1 MIDYSN
7 LTICVAAYNEASGI
21 ADTLTELKNKFPEAE
36 VIVINDASQDS
47 TGEIVEGVEGVS
59 VIHHSWNMG
68 YGASLKTAMRAASR
82 DVVAWYDGDGQH
94 DPGDLERVAK
104 PVLQGEKDAV
114 IGIRAKGS
122 DVSIERLPGK
132 MILKWAAQF
141 IVRGRVPDLNSG
153 LRAFR
158 LDVIKRYLHLLPDGF
173 SASSISTIL
182 MMKRGYRLGYVDI
195 VTRHR
200 KGQSTVQI
208 LRDGMKA
215 LQLLLRMLILF
226 EAFIFFTA
234 VSILLFVPGF
244 VYGLYIAMTVKLGL
258 PVLAA
263 TLMLSGVLTFL
274 LGVICDQITELRKER
289 FEDFRKL
296 DSVKNEPLDIDKKG
310 SVSKISSKHEST

>member
-21 ADTLTELKNKFPEAE
+21 TDTLTELRSQFLEAE
-36 VIVINDASQDS
+36 VIVVNDASQDS
-47 TGEIVEGVEGVS
+47 TGEIVECVDGIS
-59 VIHHSWNMG
+59 VIHHSRNMG
-68 YGASLKTAMRAASR
+68 YGASLKTAMRSANN

-94 DPGDLERVAK
+94 DPSDLEKVVK
-104 PVLQGEKDAV
+104 PVLLGEKDAV
-114 IGIRAKGS
+114 IGVRAKGS
-122 DVSIERLPGK
+122 DFSIERLPGK

-158 LDVIKRYLHLLPDGF
+158 LDIIKRYLHLLPDGF

-182 MMKRGYRLGYVDI
+182 MMKRGFRLGYVDI

-208 LRDGMKA
+208 FRDGMKT

-226 EAFIFFTA
+226 EAFLFFT
-234 VSILLFVPGF
+234 VLSILQFMPAAL
-244 VYGLYIAMTVKLGL
+244 YGLYMAMRVKLGL
-258 PVLAA
+258 PVLSA
-263 TLMLSGVLTFL
+263 TLMLSGVFTFL
-274 LGVICDQITELRKER
+274 LGIVCDQITELRKER
-289 FEDFRKL
+289 FEDFRKR
-296 DSVKNEPLDIDKKG
+296 
-310 SVSKISSKHEST
+310 H